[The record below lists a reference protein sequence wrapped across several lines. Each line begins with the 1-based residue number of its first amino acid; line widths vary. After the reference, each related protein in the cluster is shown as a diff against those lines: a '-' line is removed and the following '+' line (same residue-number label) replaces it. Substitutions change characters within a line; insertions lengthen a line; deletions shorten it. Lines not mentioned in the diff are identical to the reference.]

1 MASLLSESYEL
12 VASLGI
18 KRADPG
24 SEVRVNRY
32 RGRQASTSGRRLWLG
47 LLLVVLFL
55 SHDVLMALESVVT
68 PHASA
73 AAMHHGA
80 PPHAPQT
87 AYIASHAATPA
98 PDHPEQCGVGTT
110 ALPRGLA
117 AFLHVA
123 QMLPDGWSLDI
134 AASPTQQ
141 RAALVWEEP
150 HWPPGTLRALWQVYR
165 I

>member
-1 MASLLSESYEL
+1 M
-12 VASLGI
+12 
-18 KRADPG
+18 
-24 SEVRVNRY
+24 NRY
-32 RGRQASTSGRRLWLG
+32 RGRQASTSGSRLWLG

-55 SHDVLMALESVVT
+55 SHDVFMAMESVVT

-73 AAMHHGA
+73 AAMHRRA
-80 PPHAPQT
+80 PSHASQT
-87 AYIASHAATPA
+87 ADVASHAATPA
-98 PDHPEQCGVGTT
+98 PDHPQQCGVGTT

-117 AFLHVA
+117 AFLSIA
-123 QMLPDGWSLDI
+123 QTLPASWSLDI
-134 AASPTQQ
+134 AASPTHQ